1 MVRLHF
7 LLSSALDV
15 VQAGPWHNDVRIFAC
30 GKRVRD
36 MAVWD
41 GGKKKRA
48 ALAAVLLAALAPVN
62 VAKANDSEAGL
73 GVGGLTLKESKSI
86 SLDYE
91 DLYISADE
99 VRITYRF
106 TNHGKKAVDTLIA
119 FPLPIIDLEENE
131 NLYGLDWDQ
140 LDFATTVDGKAVAL
154 NVVDVALIDGRNVT
168 ALLKKHGWEPGLG
181 SDPEDHRVFDM
192 LTKKQ
197 IDVGVKDGL
206 LERNGDSVSP
216 MWVSQRHIT
225 RKQRFPAGK
234 TVVVSHRYKPIIG
247 GSIGGG
253 LLKQY
258 RDGAD
263 GTAKHYAETYCTDD
277 AFLAGF
283 DRRME
288 VTKEPQYYGETWV
301 DYVLSSGAN
310 WREPI
315 KDFRLVVDK
324 GAADN
329 LVSFC
334 MDGVKKISPTQ
345 FEVRKK
351 NFEPKR
357 DLSILIVHW
366 PKVEQ

>member
-1 MVRLHF
+1 
-7 LLSSALDV
+7 
-15 VQAGPWHNDVRIFAC
+15 
-30 GKRVRD
+30 
-36 MAVWD
+36 MAVRVFGWRREEVGD
-41 GGKKKRA
+41 MIVWSEGKKKGA
-48 ALAAVLLAALAPVN
+48 AMAAFLLACAVPVPAL
-62 VAKANDSEAGL
+62 ANDSEASL

-106 TNHGKKAVDTLIA
+106 TNHGKKPVDTLIA
-119 FPLPIIDLEENE
+119 FPMPVIDPQENQDH
-131 NLYGLDWDQ
+131 YRFDWTQ
-140 LDFATTVDGKAVAL
+140 LDFTTTVDGKPVTLNVANVAL
-154 NVVDVALIDGRNVT
+154 VDGRNVT
-168 ALLKKHGWEPGLG
+168 ALLKKHGWDPGLG
-181 SDPEDHRVFDM
+181 SNDGDHQVFNK
-192 LTKKQ
+192 LTKAQ
-197 IDVGVKDGL
+197 IDAGVKDGL
-206 LERNGDSVSP
+206 LARIGDSVSP
-216 MWVSQRHIT
+216 KWVSQYHIT

-234 TVVVSHRYKPIIG
+234 TVVVTHRYRPVIG
-247 GSIGGG
+247 GTAAGG

-263 GTAKHYAETYCTDD
+263 GSGKYYAESYCTDQD
-277 AFLAGF
+277 FLDSF
-283 DRRME
+283 DRK
-288 VTKEPQYYGETWV
+288 VKALGDPKVYAETWV

-310 WREPI
+310 WRGPI

-324 GAADN
+324 GAPDN

-357 DLSILIVHW
+357 DLSILIINW
-366 PKVEQ
+366 PKDE